1 MQPPADPEHVADPIS
16 EAPAPAAEKAAWLVG
31 GGEMAR
37 FIKTKDWSQT
47 ALGPIE
53 SWPQSLRTVVS
64 LMQASNSP
72 ISLVWGPGHVQIYN
86 DGYWPI
92 CGDKHP
98 TSMGQ
103 DFRECWAAPWPVI
116 SGAYETALAG
126 KTSYLEKMR
135 MFLERYGF
143 LEETWFTFSFS
154 PITDESGKVGGLF
167 HPVTELTTQML
178 SERRNRTLGELALR
192 AGKAKTTPDAFAFAT
207 QVLAESD
214 LDLPFV
220 MFYLIEPDGRIARRA
235 TQAGL
240 GGADRVSPPQVDLH
254 DAGPGPWGI
263 AEAVRSGRVQ
273 EVHDVAALLAGLSV
287 GPYPELPR
295 LAFAH
300 PIMAPGHER
309 PTAVMVAGASA
320 RLPMNEPYRTFYD
333 LVAAGVS
340 TALANARAYEEERRK
355 AEALAELDRAKTA
368 FFSNVSHEFRT
379 PLTLML
385 GPLEDE
391 LNEREQPLPA
401 PRLQRIETAHRNS
414 LRLLKLVNTLLDFSR
429 IEAGRTQALYQP
441 TDLALLTA
449 DLASSFRSAVERGGL
464 TLTVDC
470 PPLPQ
475 PIYVDREMWE
485 KIVLN
490 LLSNAFKHTFAGGIT
505 VRLLWLGEGAELSVQ
520 DTGVGIP
527 QSELPKLFQ
536 RFHRVQGAA
545 SRTNEGTG
553 IGLSLVAEL
562 VKLHHGTIQIES
574 EERLGSR
581 FRVRLPAGRA
591 HLPAERIGSD
601 APPAAVALGSSA
613 TAYVQEALHW
623 LPDVEPASESES
635 STGAPAPAGV
645 AAAAR
650 QRILWADDN
659 ADMRQYVAR
668 LLGGTYDVVAV
679 TDGEAALRAALAAP
693 PDLILSDVMMP
704 KLDGFGLLK
713 ALRETQATRL
723 VPVILLSA
731 RAGEEASLDGLAA
744 GADDYLVKP
753 FSAKELLA
761 RVRSCL
767 TLAQLRRESAAK
779 LEAAN
784 RALERAVE
792 SKAEFL
798 ANMSHE
804 IRTPMNAVIGMTT
817 LLLNTQQTPEQR
829 DYTETIRAS
838 GDHLLTVINEI
849 LDFSKLEAGRLTLEN
864 LRFELRQCL
873 EDAIDV
879 VAQKA
884 NEKGLELAYFIAPEV
899 PRAFLGDAGRVRQIL
914 INLLGNAVKF
924 TAGGEVMVSVETQP
938 LGGARHELHISVRD
952 TGIGIA
958 KDRMDRL
965 FQAFSQA
972 DASISR
978 HFGGTGL
985 GLAISQRL
993 AAALGGRLWV
1003 QSESGKGSTF
1013 HFTVVAEAVLDDAA
1027 PPRPPIGQPGLRV
1040 LVADDNLTHL
1050 KIVESYLK
1058 SWGMAAVCVEG
1069 ARQAL
1074 ELLQGGESFDLA
1086 IIDYMM
1092 PDMNGFALGAELR
1105 KTLSGRRLPM
1115 VLLSAVN
1122 FARPELSQRE
1132 PHFAAVAAKPIRPS
1146 TLQNAIAEALF
1157 TGNAP
1162 ATGERKTPLLDAE
1175 LGKRSPLRI
1184 LVVEDNRVNQK
1195 IAILLLSKMG
1205 YSADIAGNGIEALQ
1219 AIERRVYDLVFM
1231 DVQMPEMD
1239 GLTAT
1244 RKACARWTADARPR
1258 IVGMTANA
1266 TAEDRKKCLD
1276 AGMDDH
1282 IAKPVTVQLLVRALG
1297 ACARRSA

>member
-1 MQPPADPEHVADPIS
+1 MHPPADR
-16 EAPAPAAEKAAWLVG
+16 APAAAPVSDTSAPAAEKADWLVG
-31 GGEMAR
+31 GGEMAKV
-37 FIKTKDWSQT
+37 IKTKDWSQT

-167 HPVTELTTQML
+167 HPVTELTSQML
-178 SERRNRTLGELALR
+178 SERRNRTLGELAIR
-192 AGKAKTTPDAFAFAT
+192 AGKAKTTPDAFAVST

-220 MFYLIEPDGRIARRA
+220 LFYLIEPEGRIARRA
-235 TQAGL
+235 AQTGL
-240 GGADRVSPPQVDLH
+240 GSSDRVSPPQVDLQEPG
-254 DAGPGPWGI
+254 AGPWAI
-263 AEAVRSGRVQ
+263 AEAARSGRVQ
-273 EVHDVAALLAGLSV
+273 EIHDVAALLAGLSV

-295 LAFAH
+295 AAFAL
-300 PIMAPGHER
+300 PIMAPGQER
-309 PTAVMVAGASA
+309 PAAVMVAGASP

-385 GPLEDE
+385 APLEDE

-401 PRLQRIETAHRNS
+401 PRLQRIETVHRNS

-429 IEAGRTQALYQP
+429 LEAGRTQALYRP
-441 TDLALLTA
+441 TDLAVLTA

-505 VRLLWLGEGAELSVQ
+505 VGLLWLGDGAELSVQ

-527 QSELPKLFQ
+527 QGELPKLFQ
-536 RFHRVQGAA
+536 RFHRVHGAA

-562 VKLHHGTIQIES
+562 VKLHQGSIHIES

-591 HLPAERIGSD
+591 HLPAERVGSD
-601 APPAAVALGSSA
+601 ASPAAVGSGA

-623 LPDVEPASESES
+623 LPD
-635 STGAPAPAGV
+635 GAPTPEADAPAGV
-645 AAAAR
+645 PAAAR
-650 QRILWADDN
+650 PRVLWADDN

-668 LLGGTYDVVAV
+668 LLGGAYDVVAV
-679 TDGEAALRAALAAP
+679 TDGEAALRAARAAP

-713 ALRETQATRL
+713 ALRETEATRL

-731 RAGEEASLDGLAA
+731 RAGEEAALDGLAA

-767 TLAQLRRESAAK
+767 TLAQLRKESAAK
-779 LEAAN
+779 LEVAN
-784 RALERAVE
+784 RALARAVQA
-792 SKAEFL
+792 KAEFL

-804 IRTPMNAVIGMTT
+804 IRTPMNAVIGMTS
-817 LLLNTQQTPEQR
+817 LLLSTEQTPEQR

-849 LDFSKLEAGRLTLEN
+849 LDFSKLEAGRLALEN

-873 EDAIDV
+873 EEAIDV
-879 VAQKA
+879 VAQRA
-884 NEKGLELAYFIAPEV
+884 SEKGLDLAYFIAPDV

-924 TAGGEVMVSVETQP
+924 TLRGEVVVSVERRA
-938 LGGARHELHISVRD
+938 LGDAKQELHVSVRD
-952 TGIGIA
+952 TGIGIPEE
-958 KDRMDRL
+958 RMDRL
-965 FQAFSQA
+965 FQAFSQV

-978 HFGGTGL
+978 HFGGSGL
-985 GLAISQRL
+985 GLAISQKL
-993 AAALGGRLWV
+993 AAALGGRLWA
-1003 QSESGKGSTF
+1003 QSEPGKGSTF
-1013 HFTVVAEAVLDDAA
+1013 HFTMVADAVLDDEA

-1040 LVADDNLTHL
+1040 LVADDNITHL
-1050 KIVESYLK
+1050 QIVEAYLK
-1058 SWGMAAVCVEG
+1058 SWGMTAVCVE
-1069 ARQAL
+1069 RPQQAL
-1074 ELLQGGESFDLA
+1074 ELLLRGEFFDLA

-1092 PDMNGFALGAELR
+1092 PDMNGFALGVELR
-1105 KTLSGRRLPM
+1105 KTPRGRQLPM
-1115 VLLSAVN
+1115 VLMSAVH

-1132 PHFAAVAAKPIRPS
+1132 PHFAAVATKPIRPS

-1157 TGNAP
+1157 SSKAP
-1162 ATGERKTPLLDAE
+1162 VAAERKARVLDAE

-1184 LVVEDNRVNQK
+1184 LIVEDNPVNQK
-1195 IAILLLSKMG
+1195 VAILLLSKMG
-1205 YSADIAGNGIEALQ
+1205 YTADTAGNGIEALQ
-1219 AIERRVYDLVFM
+1219 AINRQIYDLVFM

-1239 GLTAT
+1239 GLAAT
-1244 RKACARWTADARPR
+1244 REVCARWPLVARPR

-1266 TAEDRKKCLD
+1266 TEEDRKECFE
-1276 AGMDDH
+1276 AGMDDY
-1282 IAKPVTVQLLVRALG
+1282 IAKPVTVPMLERTLRD
-1297 ACARRSA
+1297 CPRRSA